1 MSDDCQELV
10 LNNLPNISMITIL
23 TDNAIHQRLG
33 IIIITLIQEPAKV
46 TKSIKKATSDC
57 LWILTR

>member
-23 TDNAIHQRLG
+23 ADNVIHQRLG
-33 IIIITLIQEPAKV
+33 IIITV
-46 TKSIKKATSDC
+46 M
-57 LWILTR
+57 